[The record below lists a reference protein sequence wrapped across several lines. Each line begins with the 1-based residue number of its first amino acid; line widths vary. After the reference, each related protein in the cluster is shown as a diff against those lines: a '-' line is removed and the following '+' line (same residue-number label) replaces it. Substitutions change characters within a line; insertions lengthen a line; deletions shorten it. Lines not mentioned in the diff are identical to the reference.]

1 MDKFMK
7 KYSFLLTSLLGVIA
21 VMWLVIGWNDMDMLR
36 KLPIIY
42 IAALAVHEIEELKFP
57 GGFVELVTAMTGL
70 KLKKLGLA
78 KLGLLM
84 FTLYATII
92 PAFISGYVWPVMATM
107 FIGII
112 EIFAHLAAA
121 RVNPKKFYSPG
132 MLTAVIVQFPVAV
145 YGFYYLFSS
154 QIVKGIYWLYGFI
167 FLLIP
172 LFGLQAI
179 IVKSNGQKYGE
190 FINNAR
196 KAMLTSEGREKT
208 KNRIK

>member
-1 MDKFMK
+1 MDKCMK
-7 KYSFLLTSLLGVIA
+7 KYSFLLTSLLGIIA
-21 VMWLVIGWNDMDMLR
+21 VMWLVIGWNDMNMLR

-145 YGFYYLFSS
+145 YGFYYLFTN
-154 QIVKGIYWLYGFI
+154 QMVKGIYWLYAFI

>member
-145 YGFYYLFSS
+145 YGFYYLFSNLM
-154 QIVKGIYWLYGFI
+154 VKGIYWLYAFI